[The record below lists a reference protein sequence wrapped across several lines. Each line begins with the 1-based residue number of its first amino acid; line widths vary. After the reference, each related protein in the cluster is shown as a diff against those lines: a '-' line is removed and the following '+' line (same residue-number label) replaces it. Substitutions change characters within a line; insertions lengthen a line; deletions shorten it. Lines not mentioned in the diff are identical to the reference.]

1 MAQRFFQ
8 NGEVIQSTDP
18 RVYEGDVLSLGVL
31 LMELFNYY
39 YAYFEN
45 SECIC
50 PSDECYFFV
59 SQLVCLATAKY
70 SFVYF
75 SKHYFC
81 QMVKYVGFLSLVTVF
96 ELCMLTTASYPGPIA
111 AAQ

>member
-31 LMELFNYY
+31 LMELYNYY

-50 PSDECYFFV
+50 LSDECYYYV
-59 SQLVCLATAKY
+59 AWCL
-70 SFVYF
+70 
-75 SKHYFC
+75 HND
-81 QMVKYVGFLSLVTVF
+81 VKKKSVVKKLMTVHV
-96 ELCMLTTASYPGPIA
+96 LRMND
-111 AAQ
+111 Q

>member
-1 MAQRFFQ
+1 MKFGFFGLTKMAQRFFQ

-59 SQLVCLATAKY
+59 SWCL
-70 SFVYF
+70 
-75 SKHYFC
+75 HND
-81 QMVKYVGFLSLVTVF
+81 VKKKSVVKKLMTVHV
-96 ELCMLTTASYPGPIA
+96 LRMND
-111 AAQ
+111 Q

>member
-1 MAQRFFQ
+1 MYLTESGGVKFGFFGLTKMAQRFFQ

-50 PSDECYFFV
+50 LSDEFYFFV
-59 SQLVCLATAKY
+59 SQCL
-70 SFVYF
+70 F
-75 SKHYFC
+75 SD
-81 QMVKYVGFLSLVTVF
+81 VKKSVVKRLMAVSVVT
-96 ELCMLTTASYPGPIA
+96 MND
-111 AAQ
+111 Q